1 MNLKKTGKTI
11 ANLGIALMLFSC
23 AGHPPQTEKDINEI
37 IDETV
42 KVAEQQIGFQTKLIE
57 ESGKI
62 LNPRTT
68 FNNSIEYIPKD
79 DWTSGFFPGTMWY
92 MYDLTGDQKWIDLGI
107 KYTEDLDTIKHL
119 KWHHDIGF
127 MINCSYGN
135 ALRVTKNEAYKDVM
149 VEAAKSLATRFR
161 EVSGVFQSWDED
173 RGWQGERG
181 WMCPV
186 IIDNMMNLELMF
198 EASVISGDDTYR
210 NMAISHAD
218 TTMKYQY
225 RADNSCYHVVD
236 YDKVNGGVR
245 GLYTA
250 QGYADESAWARGQA
264 WGLYGYAT
272 CYRYTKDEKYLEMA
286 KKIYD
291 FIFNHPNMPEDLIPY
306 WDMDVPEIPNTP
318 RDVSAAS
325 VTASALYELSEFI
338 PEYKETADKIV
349 RSLSSDRYRA
359 IVGTNGNFLLMHSVG
374 SIPHHNEI
382 DVPLNYADYYFLEA
396 LARKRTLDC
405 IK

>member
-1 MNLKKTGKTI
+1 MILKSIYKII
-11 ANLGIALMLFSC
+11 AKLGVAALLVSC
-23 AGHPPQTEKDINEI
+23 AGDGSVKEREICQI

-68 FNNSIEYIPKD
+68 YKNEVEYIPKD
-79 DWTSGFFPGTMWY
+79 DWTSGFFPGSMWY
-92 MYDLTGDQKWIDLGI
+92 MYDLTGDEKWIDLGV
-107 KYTEDLDTIKHL
+107 KYTEDLDTIKYL
-119 KWHHDIGF
+119 KWHHDVGF

-135 ALRVTKNEAYKDVM
+135 ALRVTKNEAYKEVL

-161 EVSGVFQSWDED
+161 DVPGVFQSWDED

-198 EASVISGDDTYR
+198 EASIISGDDTYKQ
-210 NMAISHAD
+210 MAIRHAD
-218 TTMKYQY
+218 ATMQYQY
-225 RADNSCYHVVD
+225 RDDYSCYHVVD
-236 YDKVNGGVR
+236 YDKVIGGVR
-245 GLYTA
+245 GRYTA
-250 QGYADESAWARGQA
+250 QGYADESDWARGQA

-286 KKIYD
+286 KNIYNYY
-291 FIFNHPNMPEDLIPY
+291 FNHPNMPEDLVPY
-306 WDMDVPEIPNTP
+306 WDLDVPDIPNAP
-318 RDVSAAS
+318 RDASAAS
-325 VTASALYELSEFI
+325 IAASALYELCEFV
-338 PEYKETADKIV
+338 PEYKETADKII
-349 RSLSSDRYRA
+349 RSLSSDKYRA

-374 SIPHHNEI
+374 SIPHNAEI

-396 LARKRTLDC
+396 LVRKRALDC
-405 IK
+405 NK

>member
-1 MNLKKTGKTI
+1 MNFKKTGKTI
-11 ANLGIALMLFSC
+11 ANLGIALMFFSC
-23 AGHPPQTEKDINEI
+23 TGHPPQSEKDMCEVINE
-37 IDETV
+37 TV
-42 KVAEQQIGFQTKLIE
+42 EVAKQQIGFQTKLIE

-92 MYDLTGDQKWIDLGI
+92 MYDLTGDQKWIDLGV

-149 VEAAKSLATRFR
+149 IEAAKSLSTRFR
-161 EVSGVFQSWDED
+161 DVSGVFQSWDED

-198 EASVISGDDTYR
+198 EASAISGDDTYR
-210 NMAISHAD
+210 KMAISHAD

-264 WGLYGYAT
+264 WGLYGYAV
-272 CYRYTKDEKYLEMA
+272 CYRYTKDERYLDMA
-286 KKIYD
+286 KKIYT
-291 FIFNHPNMPEDLIPY
+291 FIFNHPRMPEDLVPY
-306 WDMDVPEIPNTP
+306 WDFDVPEIPNTP

-349 RSLSSDRYRA
+349 RSLSSDRYCA

-396 LARKRTLDC
+396 LARRKTLDC

>member
-1 MNLKKTGKTI
+1 MNLKKTGRTI
-11 ANLGIALMLFSC
+11 ANLGAALLLISC
-23 AGHPPQTEKDINEI
+23 GGETSQTEKDICEV
-37 IDETV
+37 IDETIE
-42 KVAEQQIGFQTKLIE
+42 VAEQQIGFQTKLIE

-68 FNNSIEYIPKD
+68 FNNDIEYIPKD

-92 MYDLTGDQKWIDLGI
+92 MYDLTGDKKWIDLGI

-149 VEAAKSLATRFR
+149 VEAAKSLSTRFR

-198 EASVISGDDTYR
+198 EASIISGDDTYR

-225 RADNSCYHVVD
+225 RKDNSCYHVVD

-291 FIFNHPNMPEDLIPY
+291 FIFNHPNMPEDLVPY
-306 WDMDVPEIPNTP
+306 WDLDVPEIPNTP

-325 VTASALYELSEFI
+325 VIASALYELSEFI
-338 PEYKETADKIV
+338 PEYKETADKII

-396 LARKRTLDC
+396 LARKRTLEC
-405 IK
+405 NK

>member
-11 ANLGIALMLFSC
+11 ANLGIAFMLFSC
-23 AGHPPQTEKDINEI
+23 AGHPPQAEKDICEI

-68 FNNSIEYIPKD
+68 FNNDIEYIPKD

-291 FIFNHPNMPEDLIPY
+291 FIFNHPRMPEDLVPY